1 MIKLYVLST
10 FSFGI
15 SRDLL
20 RSGSYS
26 YALRNER
33 LFEFPIWKVICRVF
47 PTLTRTLLVP
57 YYFSILIDI
66 YFKKSTH
73 LLIIRGELVPVWFV
87 KISRL
92 ILPNIKI
99 VGYTWDSRK
108 NNPRFYVLEKFM
120 DKRYTFDLKDSL
132 RYSIPHLPLFYF
144 NSHNKMGGR
153 EGSKITKI
161 AFFGTIHSER
171 LEWIKLLVKL
181 SNRMNFEFDYHLFV
195 RSKAEFHLLSQK
207 NQSYGLRFSTESLTY
222 KELSLRLD
230 AADIIIDIAHPS
242 QSGLTLRTFEA
253 LSRGKILVTN
263 NKVISKY
270 NLEMRDN
277 IFIADLDSLDSCLSF
292 VLNSPHSPSEVSKV
306 LLSLE
311 SELWL
316 NNLVNMEES
325 ELDWREKHV
334 RV

>member
-20 RSGSYS
+20 RSGSYI

-33 LFEFPIWKVICRVF
+33 LFEFPIWKAIGRVF
-47 PTLTRTLLVP
+47 PTLTRTVLAP
-57 YYFSILIDI
+57 YYLYILIDV

-73 LLIIRGELVPVWFV
+73 LLIIRGEFVPVWFV
-87 KISRL
+87 KISRY
-92 ILPNIKI
+92 ILANLKI

-108 NNPRFYVLEKFM
+108 NNPRFYILEKYM
-120 DKRYTFDLKDSL
+120 DKRYTFDLNDSL
-132 RYSIPHLPLFYF
+132 KYSIPHLPLFYF
-144 NSHNKMGGR
+144 KSNNQIKRR
-153 EGSKITKI
+153 EESEITKI
-161 AFFGTIHSER
+161 AFFGTVHSER
-171 LEWIKLLVKL
+171 LDWIKLLVKL
-181 SNRMNFEFDYHLFV
+181 SNLMNFEFDYHLFV
-195 RSKAEFHLLSQK
+195 RSKTEFHLLSQK
-207 NQSYGLRFSTESLTY
+207 NKSDGLKFSTESLTF
-222 KELSLRLD
+222 KELSFRLD

-253 LSRGKILVTN
+253 LSRGKLLITN
-263 NKVISKY
+263 NKVIAKY
-270 NLEMRDN
+270 KLEMSEN
-277 IFIADLDSLDSCLSF
+277 IFVAELDSLESCLSF
-292 VLNSPHSPSEVSKV
+292 VLNSPHSPSEVSNV
-306 LLSLE
+306 LLGLE
-311 SELWL
+311 SDLWL